1 MNKLK
6 IEISAQEVKSDAVV
20 ISGKGMVHSA
30 VYWPQE
36 SVVEELCKSFLKSF
50 KF

>member
-20 ISGKGMVHSA
+20 ISGKGMVHPA
-30 VYWPQE
+30 VY
-36 SVVEELCKSFLKSF
+36 
-50 KF
+50 